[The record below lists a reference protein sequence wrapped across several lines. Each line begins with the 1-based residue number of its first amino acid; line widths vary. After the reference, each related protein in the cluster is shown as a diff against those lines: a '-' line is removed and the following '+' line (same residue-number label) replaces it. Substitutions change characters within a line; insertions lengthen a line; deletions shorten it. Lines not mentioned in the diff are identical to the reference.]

1 MSAPSLRELD
11 KRVIGVELLLPGG
24 RRRVRGVGR
33 YEPASEVGPALFV
46 EIRDPAG
53 DFEIVL
59 QEGKWSGVIEPCPQ
73 GDCEYVMQLDASCVF
88 AR

>member
-1 MSAPSLRELD
+1 MSVPSLRELD
-11 KRVIGVELLLPGG
+11 KRTISVELLLPGG
-24 RRRVRGVGR
+24 RRRVHGVGR

-46 EIRDPAG
+46 EIHDPAG

-59 QEGKWSGVIEPCPQ
+59 QEGKFSGPIEPCTQ
-73 GDCEYVMQLDASCVF
+73 GDCEFLLQLDASCVF

>member
-1 MSAPSLRELD
+1 LRELD
-11 KRVIGVELLLPGG
+11 QRTVGIELLLPSG

-46 EIRDPAG
+46 RIHDPAG

-59 QEGKWSGVIEPCPQ
+59 QEGKWAGPIEPCTD
-73 GDCEYVMQLDASCVF
+73 GDCDFWVHLDASCVV

>member
-24 RRRVRGVGR
+24 KRRVRGVAR

-53 DFEIVL
+53 DFAIVL
-59 QEGKWSGVIEPCPQ
+59 QEGKWSGPIEPCAQ
-73 GDCEYVMQLDASCVF
+73 GDCEFLVQLDASCVL

>member
-11 KRVIGVELLLPGG
+11 KRVIGVELVLPGG
-24 RRRVRGVGR
+24 RRFLRGVGR
-33 YEPASEVGPALFV
+33 YERSSEVGPALFV
-46 EIRDPAG
+46 EIHDPAG

-59 QEGKWSGVIEPCPQ
+59 QEGKFAGPIEPCAQ
-73 GDCEYVMQLDASCVF
+73 GDCEFLLQLDASCVF